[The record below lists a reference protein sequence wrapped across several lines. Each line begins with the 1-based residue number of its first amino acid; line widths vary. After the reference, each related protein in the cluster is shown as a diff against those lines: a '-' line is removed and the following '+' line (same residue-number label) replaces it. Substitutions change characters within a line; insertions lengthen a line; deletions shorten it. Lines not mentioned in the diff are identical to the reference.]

1 MRKRL
6 TVLASLRIDGWWF
19 SGRDEVVEQKKCKGP
34 VDRVGV
40 VLVATLLL
48 DLEMKEHRNLDRV
61 SRSWMLDDAA
71 I

>member
-6 TVLASLRIDGWWF
+6 TVFVSLRIDGWWF
-19 SGRDEVVEQKKCKGP
+19 SESNEVVEQKKCKGP

-48 DLEMKEHRNLDRV
+48 DLEMKEHRLMK
-61 SRSWMLDDAA
+61 SP
-71 I
+71 